1 MLTMF
6 LDDGGL
12 AVSITSD
19 LRFITSKGKTMTDSD
34 DSKIQSC
41 RNLILR
47 KASPLHRKEVRSPRV
62 RYQY

>member
-1 MLTMF
+1 MLTMA
-6 LDDGGL
+6 LDKGGL
-12 AVSITSD
+12 AVSIASN
-19 LRFITSKGKTMTDSD
+19 LRFITSKGLTITGSD

-62 RYQY
+62 RYQ